1 MPIHFWF
8 QIGENGAYID
18 SVRTRTEVSGQEI
31 EQDTVFIE
39 EELNEMMEENSNLIT
54 ADSNSLLSGISPDS
68 SAN

>member
-8 QIGENGAYID
+8 QIVENPAYID
-18 SVRTRTEVSGQEI
+18 SVRTRTEVSVQEI

-39 EELNEMMEENSNLIT
+39 EELNEENSNLVT
-54 ADSNSLLSGISPDS
+54 ADSNSLLPGISPDS